1 MISGKSSCST
11 VLADLARSPLLTIAH
26 NRQFESGVK
35 GLTMGVFPS
44 LTAAKPARARRRLV
58 KAFREFFENDS
69 AAADGETCEFI
80 RRLGDVAYR
89 FNRDA
94 DYLARYFF
102 AVFCAFIIN
111 TVPVTFWTI
120 GHIVENPALLARIR
134 AELAD
139 VVGVAQLTERTG
151 VCEPRFSFDVA
162 TLRERC
168 PLLVSTCTEVLR
180 YVGASTSTLIVHED
194 VYIDDQYLLTK
205 GALVQIS
212 ATAVHSDPDIW
223 GPNAANFDPE
233 RFLNHKPSPPRGAKV
248 HPSAYRTFGGGGTLC
263 PGRHLASDEILMLTA
278 MFLHTFD
285 VAFTADTPRLLPRRD
300 DTNMLSVTK
309 PREDL
314 ILGLSRRPGMEKA
327 TWGIRNCV

>member
-1 MISGKSSCST
+1 M
-11 VLADLARSPLLTIAH
+11 H

-58 KAFREFFENDS
+58 EAFVEFFENDS
-69 AAADGETCEFI
+69 KSNGETCEFI
-80 RRLGDVAYR
+80 RQLGDVAYR

-111 TVPVTFWTI
+111 TVPVIFWTI
-120 GHIVENPALLARIR
+120 GHIVENRVLLARIR

-139 VVGVAQLTERTG
+139 VVGRMEG
-151 VCEPRFSFDVA
+151 VGVGDSKISVDVA
-162 TLRERC
+162 AIRERC
-168 PLLVSTCTEVLR
+168 PLLVSTSNEVLR

-233 RFLNHKPSPPRGAKV
+233 RFLRPGKV
-248 HPSAYRTFGGGGTLC
+248 HPSAFRTFGGGSTLC
-263 PGRHLASDEILMLTA
+263 PGRHLASDEILVFTA
-278 MFLHTFD
+278 MFLHSFA
-285 VAFTADTPRLLPRRD
+285 VGFTAETPRLPLRD
-300 DTNMLSVTK
+300 DTNMLSIMK
-309 PREDL
+309 PRKDL
-314 ILGLSRRPGMEKA
+314 KLRLSRHRGMERA
-327 TWGIRNCV
+327 SWGIRKRDDGVSSRYAAV